1 MAKVPY
7 SYIKQMEDQR
17 GENWII
23 SLRPEEIQNSSKR
36 IVKDMVKG
44 AINYDTM
51 GYAFQDPKFLENL
64 FLGVS
69 NELEINTLYYN
80 ACLLYQQNYPVYP
93 NISNI
98 IAHLEKVLNIYNNIY
113 ARLNMVRGTGNIGY
127 LVDISAMLYNDRFHL
142 N

>member
-1 MAKVPY
+1 MAKGPY

-17 GENWII
+17 GANWIV
-23 SLRPEEIQNSSKR
+23 SLTPQDIQNSSKR

-44 AINYDTM
+44 AINYDTQ

-80 ACLLYQQNYPVYP
+80 ACVSYQSMYPTYP
-93 NISNI
+93 NIASTI
-98 IAHLEKVLNIYNNIY
+98 SHLEKVINIYNNVY
-113 ARLNMVRGTGNIGY
+113 SRLNMVRATGNIGY
-127 LVDISAMLYNDRFHL
+127 LVDISPLLYNDRFHL